1 MLQRILK
8 TVGLTLWL
16 PSLAGA
22 ATFVITWLV
31 WFFIEPDCVP
41 TPTAPCPLLPWGRY
55 ITLHIL
61 GECILYSALVMTALG
76 GSDIMLFIRE
86 MMRSE
91 ELKKEAAAR
100 LEQEKLAADA
110 RLEQQK
116 QDSEQRRADDQ
127 KRWEKEQERADLMAA
142 RQEALM
148 ERTFQ
153 LIQEERNA
161 VAAER
166 QAAADARAAA
176 AVERAEERAAAE
188 VARQAAAAE
197 RHQQDERI
205 RQLETQLAQLA
216 AQPPPPHLP
225 R

>member
-1 MLQRILK
+1 MMQQILK
-8 TVGLTLWL
+8 TVGLALWL

-22 ATFVITWLV
+22 LTFVITWLV

-86 MMRSE
+86 MMRNE
-91 ELKKEAAAR
+91 EQKKAAEQQKQESAAR
-100 LEQEKLAADA
+100 LEQEKQESAA

-116 QDSEQRRADDQ
+116 QDAAAQREQDRQLAEQRLADDRQ
-127 KRWEKEQERADLMAA
+127 RADLMAA
-142 RQEALM
+142 KQEALM

-153 LIQEERNA
+153 LLT
-161 VAAER
+161 
-166 QAAADARAAA
+166 
-176 AVERAEERAAAE
+176 EERAAA
-188 VARQAAAAE
+188 AE
-197 RHQQDERI
+197 ERRQQDERI
-205 RQLETQLAQLA
+205 RRLEMLLAQQ
-216 AQPPPPHLP
+216 QPHQPTS
-225 R
+225 

>member
-1 MLQRILK
+1 MMQQILK
-8 TVGLTLWL
+8 TVGLALWL

-22 ATFVITWLV
+22 LTFVITWLV

-100 LEQEKLAADA
+100 LEQEKLAA
-110 RLEQQK
+110 
-116 QDSEQRRADDQ
+116 EQRRADDQ
-127 KRWEKEQERADLMAA
+127 KRWEKEQERWEKEQERADRMAA
-142 RQEALM
+142 KQEALM

-153 LIQEERNA
+153 LLT
-161 VAAER
+161 
-166 QAAADARAAA
+166 
-176 AVERAEERAAAE
+176 EERAAA
-188 VARQAAAAE
+188 AE
-197 RHQQDERI
+197 ERRQQDERI
-205 RQLETQLAQLA
+205 RRLEMLLAQ
-216 AQPPPPHLP
+216 QPPPQPFN
-225 R
+225 

>member
-8 TVGLTLWL
+8 TVGLALWL

-41 TPTAPCPLLPWGRY
+41 TPAAPCPLLPWGRY

-86 MMRSE
+86 MMRNE
-91 ELKKEAAAR
+91 EQKKAAEQQKQESAAR
-100 LEQEKLAADA
+100 LEQEKQESAA

-116 QDSEQRRADDQ
+116 QDAAAQREQDRQLAEQRLADDRQ
-127 KRWEKEQERADLMAA
+127 RADLMAA
-142 RQEALM
+142 KQEALM

-153 LIQEERNA
+153 LLT
-161 VAAER
+161 
-166 QAAADARAAA
+166 
-176 AVERAEERAAAE
+176 EERAAA
-188 VARQAAAAE
+188 AE
-197 RHQQDERI
+197 ERRKQDERI

-216 AQPPPPHLP
+216 VQQRHQP
-225 R
+225 